1 MRLLHEL
8 FGQTHIED
16 LRLPFWCLSSNLTRA
31 EKIVHRGGPLAAA
44 LRASCALPGVL
55 PPVLIDG
62 DVVVD
67 GGLID
72 TVPVSTMNEVL
83 DDSGVTIAVDVSA
96 EIDLEW
102 PYSFGNSVSGLRLLW
117 AQVNPFARSSVIA
130 PSMPAV
136 LLRSIEL
143 ASVMHRHEHMAASAL
158 FIKAPVAHVD
168 RLAFDARSFAE
179 LVSIGYTHT
188 RDALNRTDLSLFV

>member
-1 MRLLHEL
+1 
-8 FGQTHIED
+8 
-16 LRLPFWCLSSNLTRA
+16 
-31 EKIVHRGGPLAAA
+31 
-44 LRASCALPGVL
+44 LPGVL

-72 TVPVSTMNEVL
+72 TVPVATMNEVL
-83 DDSGVTIAVDVSA
+83 DDSGVTVAVDVSA
-96 EIDLEW
+96 EIDLER

-117 AQVNPFARSSVIA
+117 EQVNPFARSRVIA

-158 FIKAPVAHVD
+158 FVKLPVAHVD
-168 RLAFDARSFAE
+168 RLAFDAESFEE
-179 LVSIGYTHT
+179 LVRIGYTQT
-188 RDALNRTDLSLFV
+188 REALGGADLSELGLS